1 MNNFFSALWAET
13 LKARRSKMP
22 FFTTLG
28 FTFVPL
34 IGGLMM
40 IILKDPEAAK
50 SMGLISAKAQLMAGV
65 SDLPTFFG
73 ILFPAV
79 AACGGVFFFLNI
91 LLVFW
96 PAFLD

>member
-1 MNNFFSALWAET
+1 MNNFFCALWAET

-65 SDLPTFFG
+65 ADWPTFFG
-73 ILFPAV
+73 NLAQALSVGGGILFAT
-79 AACGGVFFFLNI
+79 I
-91 LLVFW
+91 TLLVFGR
-96 PAFLD
+96 AF